1 VCYDYSII
9 GELKMMNIHFETMVV
24 SEVLAAQMVKW
35 YSDKEIAHYVHPN
48 FVEKELKQF
57 TVNDAY
63 NVMNDH
69 PDQSKYVIYDDLL
82 PIGDLSITK
91 NFHLLYD
98 NSAGTAWVSISIGE
112 RDYWGKGIAKIAMEF
127 LENECRN
134 KGFKRIEL
142 GVFDHNVRAQHFYLK
157 MGYHEIARYP
167 HFTYSN
173 GNWHADIRM
182 EKIL

>member
-1 VCYDYSII
+1 
-9 GELKMMNIHFETMVV
+9 MMMKIRFETMAI
-24 SEVLAAQMVKW
+24 SEVLAVQMVKW
-35 YSDKEIAHYVHPN
+35 YSDKEIAQFVHPN
-48 FVEKELKQF
+48 FVEKELEQF
-57 TVNDAY
+57 TLNDAY
-63 NVMNDH
+63 HAMSDY
-69 PDQSKYVIYDDLL
+69 PDQSKYVIYDGEI

-98 NSAGTAWVSISIGE
+98 NSARTAWVSILIGE
-112 RDYWGKGIAKIAMEF
+112 RDYWGKGIAKTAMEF

-134 KGFKRIEL
+134 MGFKRIEL
-142 GVFDHNVRAQHFYLK
+142 GVFEHNLRAQHVYLK

-173 GNWHADIRM
+173 EAWYADIRM